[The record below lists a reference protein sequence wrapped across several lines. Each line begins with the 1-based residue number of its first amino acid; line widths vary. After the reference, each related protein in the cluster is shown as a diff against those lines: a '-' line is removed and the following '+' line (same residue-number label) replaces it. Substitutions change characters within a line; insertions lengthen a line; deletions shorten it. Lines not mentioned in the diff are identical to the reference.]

1 MCTIFLLCV
10 LLVFIYIDIV
20 KIIRFKFIKK
30 IKLIG
35 NVNDE
40 IYFQSVYLAAL
51 KMAKK
56 RSVYMRLQKP
66 DIFIVEIKKMLRMI
80 KRKMYRSYR
89 NDNWKYGW
97 NKGFLFIGLTD
108 SSYYGNIKIDDV
120 KKYFDKYYIE
130 ENGTPRFDFI
140 NVHQTPFALAAL
152 SLFQQ
157 TREIKYEIFCRYVY
171 NKLLSWQ
178 DKNGLLP
185 YFANTKSEIDFYF
198 VDQLGMYVP
207 FLVRYAKEFDD
218 NNAYAIAKKNLDY
231 WIDYGLDKSGLP
243 FYNVKNN
250 IGLGINSWGRGCAWF
265 ILALIEFIQI
275 DSYYLNIAYQL
286 LKTLEKLELRNNT
299 WAQFMGESFDID
311 SSATIPIL
319 LLKSYLDINVD
330 ILEVL
335 KKMTDRGGQIIYCS
349 GETCGMIRFSELFG
363 PSDFIQGIT
372 LILLNRINS
381 YNQKA

>member
-120 KKYFDKYYIE
+120 KKYFDKYYI
-130 ENGTPRFDFI
+130 
-140 NVHQTPFALAAL
+140 A
-152 SLFQQ
+152 
-157 TREIKYEIFCRYVY
+157 
-171 NKLLSWQ
+171 
-178 DKNGLLP
+178 
-185 YFANTKSEIDFYF
+185 
-198 VDQLGMYVP
+198 
-207 FLVRYAKEFDD
+207 
-218 NNAYAIAKKNLDY
+218 
-231 WIDYGLDKSGLP
+231 
-243 FYNVKNN
+243 
-250 IGLGINSWGRGCAWF
+250 
-265 ILALIEFIQI
+265 
-275 DSYYLNIAYQL
+275 
-286 LKTLEKLELRNNT
+286 
-299 WAQFMGESFDID
+299 
-311 SSATIPIL
+311 
-319 LLKSYLDINVD
+319 
-330 ILEVL
+330 
-335 KKMTDRGGQIIYCS
+335 
-349 GETCGMIRFSELFG
+349 
-363 PSDFIQGIT
+363 
-372 LILLNRINS
+372 
-381 YNQKA
+381 